1 MDDAQQEGQD
11 SNWRFSSAFAG
22 DWRDTGCMSAVPE
35 PIRLPLEE
43 YLATSYRPDCDY
55 VDGEIEERN
64 VGEFDHS
71 FLQGLLFR
79 LFYENREAW
88 RTRVSPEQRVRLG
101 PRKVRVPDVCVM
113 RSESPKEQVVTHP
126 PLICIEILSPKD
138 TLRKMQQRVDDYFDF
153 RTEHVWIIDPGLRK
167 GYVCSKTGLQE
178 PTGGVLLVPGTPIR
192 VVLGE
197 LFAELDRA

>member
-1 MDDAQQEGQD
+1 
-11 SNWRFSSAFAG
+11 
-22 DWRDTGCMSAVPE
+22 MSAVPE
-35 PIRLPLEE
+35 PIRVSLKD
-43 YLATSYRPDCDY
+43 YLATNYRPDCDY
-55 VDGEIEERN
+55 IDGEIEERN

-79 LFYENREAW
+79 LFYDNRETW

-101 PRKVRVPDVCVM
+101 SRKVRVPDVCVM

-167 GYVCSKTGLQE
+167 GYVCSRTGLQE
-178 PTGGVLLVPGTPIR
+178 PDGGVFLVPGTPIR
-192 VVLGE
+192 VVLSE